1 VPALAQE
8 AEAAQTWTRNALEI
22 HHPSRQV
29 TSRVAESFYWMGR
42 YLERAY
48 HQAYLI
54 QAIETLE
61 SEELNAAERKL
72 YQPMWNRLLPPLET
86 AAGASRRS
94 ITTRVDRYRL
104 VLVPEPGTVVRTFSR
119 AIANAESIREA
130 LSPEAL
136 ATLNRLRELF
146 RRTRFRENLPEEEC
160 GQIARHLSETV
171 IESIPQFF
179 AIAERT
185 VLGDDGWRFCEAGE
199 LLERAII
206 TSHAVVSIS
215 RSLVRPPLA
224 TEIQLSAFLRL
235 LGTRDAY
242 RRVYQMRAEP
252 APVIE
257 LLFQHPESPR
267 SVLRC
272 LTGCAERLRKS
283 AAPDQ
288 AGTGAALNAIGSL
301 IHEIKR
307 IDWNEQLR
315 LSLESV
321 AAGGKKRRPLEE
333 IEKLL
338 ADLSA
343 RTLGIHHLISDGFLS
358 HQAFIAESVQPML
371 LG

>member
-1 VPALAQE
+1 
-8 AEAAQTWTRNALEI
+8 
-22 HHPSRQV
+22 
-29 TSRVAESFYWMGR
+29 M
-42 YLERAY
+42 
-48 HQAYLI
+48 
-54 QAIETLE
+54 
-61 SEELNAAERKL
+61 
-72 YQPMWNRLLPPLET
+72 
-86 AAGASRRS
+86 
-94 ITTRVDRYRL
+94 
-104 VLVPEPGTVVRTFSR
+104 EPGTVVRTFAR
-119 AIANAESIREA
+119 AMANAESIRES

-146 RRTRFRENLPEEEC
+146 RRTRFREKLPGEEC
-160 GQIARHLSETV
+160 GKIARRLSEIV

-252 APVIE
+252 GPVIE
-257 LLFQHPESPR
+257 LLFQHPEGPR

-288 AGTGAALNAIGSL
+288 AGVRTTLAGIESL

-315 LSLESV
+315 LSLES
-321 AAGGKKRRPLEE
+321 AATGQKRGRSPEE
-333 IEKLL
+333 IEGLL
-338 ADLSA
+338 EHLSE